1 MPLRKPDQP
10 HRRDES
16 IVYMQAYRDENRD
29 RINELSRN
37 HYENKGRAYHR
48 AYHERRKTD
57 HQYQRNRRSCR
68 LRSKYGI
75 TIEEFEEMLSDQK
88 GCCLICGD
96 YMGEALKV
104 DHNHETG
111 AVRGL
116 LCNGCNVGLGLFKD
130 NPEFLTAAIAY
141 LQEKG

>member
-1 MPLRKPDQP
+1 
-10 HRRDES
+10 
-16 IVYMQAYRDENRD
+16 
-29 RINELSRN
+29 
-37 HYENKGRAYHR
+37 
-48 AYHERRKTD
+48 
-57 HQYQRNRRSCR
+57 
-68 LRSKYGI
+68 
-75 TIEEFEEMLSDQK
+75 
-88 GCCLICGD
+88 
-96 YMGEALKV
+96 MGEALKV